1 LQRTQA
7 GGSGSGGRRRAKG
20 GTWRGFDAFRLAPLA
35 FVCLWSGGFTA
46 IKFGLGGAGPFGLL
60 GLRYAVCVAILA
72 PLALALRPRLPRGAA
87 LAHLAAN
94 ALIVQVG
101 YFALMTVSLGLGVSA
116 AAAALIVALQP
127 VLVGLLAPSLVG
139 ERVGGRVW
147 LGLVLGL
154 AGAAV
159 VIASRGALEA
169 RGPWGLLAALGALAT
184 MTAGVLYEKR
194 FGRPHHPVAANLVQ
208 YLVGAAATL
217 PLAALTDGLAI
228 AWSVPFA
235 LALAYLVL
243 GNSLLS
249 MSLLFAMV
257 RRGEAARVSALFFLV
272 PPVAALIAWA
282 LLGEALAPI
291 AWAGMALA
299 AAGVALAAPRRPPA

>member
-1 LQRTQA
+1 M
-7 GGSGSGGRRRAKG
+7 GRG
-20 GTWRGFDAFRLAPLA
+20 CHGFRLAPLA

-46 IKFGLGGAGPFGLL
+46 IKFGLSGAGPLGLL
-60 GLRYAVCVAILA
+60 AWRYAACVAVLA
-72 PLALALRPRLPRGAA
+72 PLALALRPRLPRGAP
-87 LAHLAAN
+87 LAHLAIN

-101 YFALMTVSLGLGVSA
+101 YFALMTVSLRLGLSA

-127 VLVGLLAPSLVG
+127 VLVGLLAPRLVG

-154 AGAAV
+154 AGAAA
-159 VIASRGALEA
+159 VIMSGGTLEA
-169 RGPWGLLAALGALAT
+169 RGAWGVLAAAGALAT

-217 PLAALTDGLAI
+217 PLAALVEGLSV
-228 AWSVPFA
+228 AWSAPFA

-249 MSLLFAMV
+249 MSLLLAMV

-282 LLGEALAPI
+282 LRGEALAPA

-299 AAGVALAAPRRPPA
+299 AAGVALAARR